1 MSSPIAHGAVVLL
14 AWPALRDHAAKRP
27 GWRRAVVVVALL
39 AAAIAPDFDIVLGL
53 ATGSNAFA
61 GHGGFAHS
69 LVVGIGVVAI
79 FALVCRSLVGASIV
93 RGFLIGLLLDW
104 SHILIDMC
112 TRGRG
117 VKALW
122 PFVDDRVGLSVWLF
136 YGVRHSS
143 PEAPWHVHLM
153 TLANDGAFLLLVW
166 LAARTLIRRRAAVRT
181 AA

>member
-14 AWPALRDHAAKRP
+14 AWPALRDHAAKRA
-27 GWRRAVVVVALL
+27 GWRRTAVVGALL
-39 AAAIAPDFDIVLGL
+39 AAAVAPDLDITFGL
-53 ATGSNAFA
+53 VTGSGAFA

-69 LVVGIGVVAI
+69 LVVGIGVAVV
-79 FALVCRSLVGASIV
+79 FALVCRALIGASVV

-122 PFVDDRVGLSVWLF
+122 PFVDDRVGLPVWLF

-143 PEAPWHVHLM
+143 PEAPWHVHLI

-166 LAARTLIRRRAAVRT
+166 LVARVLLRRRIAVPAAS
-181 AA
+181 

>member
-14 AWPALRDHAAKRP
+14 AWPVLRDRAAGRA
-27 GWRRAVVVVALL
+27 GWRRAAIIVALL
-39 AAAIAPDFDIVLGL
+39 AAAVAPDLDIVLGL
-53 ATGSNAFA
+53 VTQNGAFA
-61 GHGGFAHS
+61 GHGGAAHS
-69 LVVGIGVVAI
+69 LMVGVGVAVV
-79 FALVCRSLVGASIV
+79 FALACRALIGV
-93 RGFLIGLLLDW
+93 RGFLVGLLLDW

-122 PFVDDRVGLSVWLF
+122 PFVDDRVGLAVWLF
-136 YGVRHSS
+136 YGVRYSS